1 MMTSP
6 LRRKTLP
13 PLPAF
18 RCAPSLLAALFFLL
32 PVISPAATIRTL
44 TVRGNAALTSR
55 QILEWTL
62 SRPGSPYAPGALETD
77 CRMVGDAYR
86 AEGYLGA
93 RVHAELAADT
103 DDSARV
109 DVILM
114 IDEGRRTV
122 VGQIR
127 IEGARRLTEA
137 GILERFDLTSG
148 SPLNEKMLE
157 RDIDVMLSRYEKI
170 GLPFAQCEIAG
181 MGSRQGAE
189 TDSADIVLH
198 VDEGRLMTVDEIR
211 IEGNKETRPSVI
223 LRETRLEPGEL
234 FNPVKVEAI
243 RQRLNRLNIFS
254 SVAEPTLYVRND
266 KGGLLLTVAEGNTN
280 TFDGVL
286 GYMPAP
292 VSGGSGYLT
301 GLVSV
306 SMRNLFGT
314 GRKLSLRWQ
323 REDQSSQDIGIRY
336 VEPWFLQFPVN
347 LSGGF
352 AQRQQDSTYVRRTF
366 DCGAELMLSE
376 EVSLSLV
383 LNFDRVIPSGD
394 STAVRAVGS
403 SASTVGLHLAYDSRD
418 DMYSP
423 TGGAR
428 YETEFA
434 YGRKR
439 VTAVPAALLGR
450 VDAGGSL
457 QRLSVDADLYIATSL
472 KQVAAFGVHG
482 REVRTGQVQ
491 PGEMYRFGGA
501 NTLRGYR
508 ENEFL
513 GSRIVWTNAEYR
525 FLLARRSYVFGFV
538 DTGYFERPA
547 DDVNGTPSA
556 QGFRYGE
563 GIGVRIETGLGIMGV
578 SLALG
583 KGDTFGTAKI
593 HVGLVNE
600 F

>member
-44 TVRGNAALTSR
+44 TVRGNAAFTSR

-109 DVILM
+109 DVMLV

-157 RDIDVMLSRYEKI
+157 LDIDVMLSRYEKI

-286 GYMPAP
+286 GYMPSS

-323 REDQSSQDIGIRY
+323 REDQSSQDIGVRY
-336 VEPWFLQFPVN
+336 VEPWFLEFPVN

-352 AQRQQDSTYVRRTF
+352 TQRQQDSTYVRRTF

-439 VTAVPAALLGR
+439 VTTVPAALLGR
-450 VDAGGSL
+450 VEAGGSL